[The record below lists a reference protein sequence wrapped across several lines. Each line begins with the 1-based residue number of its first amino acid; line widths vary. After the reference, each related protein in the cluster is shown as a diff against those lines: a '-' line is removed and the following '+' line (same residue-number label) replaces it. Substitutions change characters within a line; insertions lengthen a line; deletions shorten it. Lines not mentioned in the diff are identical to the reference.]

1 MSHVIYA
8 LDDVFGGINRTV
20 GLLIKE
26 YENRSCENYD
36 WSTLVIRGVGGVFC
50 VCCFVF
56 CFCFLVRANAYY
68 VFIF

>member
-26 YENRSCENYD
+26 YDIRSCQNSD
-36 WSTLVIRGVGGVFC
+36 WSTLVSRGVGGVFLC
-50 VCCFVF
+50 VL
-56 CFCFLVRANAYY
+56 FCFL
-68 VFIF
+68 FLFFGPC